1 MDEIKDQ
8 RDLKDSKNPKDPKVP
23 GMEYVTYGQACVLLE
38 ISPFLFRR
46 LIEEYGDIID
56 EFETGN
62 PGSERM
68 AVDAFEVLREVV
80 RRREEGLDPTEI
92 RALLGR
98 QSSSSPKTGSA
109 EGGPRET
116 EDHPDE
122 SSADGPSGE
131 VDGGSDQAQKRD
143 GSRPRFYV
151 DDAGVASS
159 TGQGVEAEPSG
170 QSGVSGQESPACRHC
185 STQLSQLN
193 TRFSTLLNMFVEMK
207 HDVSSIEGEV
217 AKLRA
222 ELGEILARLKP
233 ANELEEATEGE
244 DRNNDYSG
252 IIDRIGMSREDR
264 ATTGNDRSAGRA
276 SAFQN
281 SNAGDPKDWAQ
292 RSPRRS
298 NKQDKSLWAKLWDF

>member
-1 MDEIKDQ
+1 MDEIQNQ
-8 RDLKDSKNPKDPKVP
+8 RDLKDSKNRKDPKVP

-46 LIEEYGDIID
+46 LIEEYGDIIE

-98 QSSSSPKTGSA
+98 QFSPSSRMGSA
-109 EGGPRET
+109 EGGPCET
-116 EDHPDE
+116 EDRPDE
-122 SSADGPSGE
+122 TSADGPSGE
-131 VDGGSDQAQKRD
+131 VDGGSDQEQKRD
-143 GSRPRFYV
+143 SSRPRFYV

-159 TGQGVEAEPSG
+159 AGQGVEADP
-170 QSGVSGQESPACRHC
+170 SGVSGQGSPACRHC

-233 ANELEEATEGE
+233 VNELEEATEGE
-244 DRNNDYSG
+244 DRNSDYSG

-264 ATTGNDRSAGRA
+264 ATTANDRSAGRA

-281 SNAGDPKDWAQ
+281 SNAGDPKEWAQ